1 MNFLRKDQKMNRKA
15 IVTVLLTGLLF
26 AVVTSV
32 SAFEIITQE
41 DIQQNVVPKEVFIKQ
56 ADNFIVLFDSSRSM
70 AETYPGSGGQKIE
83 AAKEILRQQN
93 AILPDLG
100 WNAGLYT
107 FTPWKEHYGMAP
119 YEKQA
124 YGQAIDSLPTT
135 RTSSDIVQQSTPLA
149 DGIDRLNPILSK
161 LSGRTAVF
169 IFTDGTYQRVAPKK
183 LWPMDAARDVV
194 QNHDVCLYFVSSA
207 KPGKPQ
213 KLLEDMAALNACSRV
228 IPFDDVYRNPVY
240 GAGLL
245 YVVDSTKEIV
255 TTTETR
261 IAGVMMPNVHF
272 EFGKYDVLPEYK
284 PDLNKMA
291 DFLKNNPKANVVMA
305 GFTDSIGTEEYNLP
319 LSQRRVESVAKY
331 LEQQG
336 VGRDQM
342 ALLWYGKTN
351 PIADNSTPEGRAKN
365 RRVEIA
371 VGGM

>member
-1 MNFLRKDQKMNRKA
+1 MKRYA
-15 IVTVLLTGLLF
+15 IVTILITGLLF
-26 AVVTSV
+26 AVVMSV

-41 DIQQNVVPKEVFIKQ
+41 DIQQNVIPKEVFIKQ

-70 AETYPGSGGQKIE
+70 AETYSGSGGQKIE

-93 AILPDLG
+93 AILPNLD

-107 FTPWKEHYGMAP
+107 FTPWKEYYGMAP
-119 YEKQA
+119 YDKQA
-124 YGQAIDSLPTT
+124 YGQAIDSLPST
-135 RTSSDIVQQSTPLA
+135 RTSSDIVQQPTPLA

-169 IFTDGTYQRVAPKK
+169 VFTDGTYQRVEPKK
-183 LWPMDAARDVV
+183 LWPMDAARQVAQD
-194 QNHDVCLYFVSSA
+194 HDVCFYFISSA

-213 KLLEDMAALNACSRV
+213 KLLDDMAGVNACSRV
-228 IPFDDVYRNPVY
+228 IPFDDVYKKPVY
-240 GAGLL
+240 GAGFL
-245 YVVDSTKEIV
+245 YVVKSTEDVV

-261 IAGVMMPNVHF
+261 IAGVKMPDIRF
-272 EFGKYDVLPEYK
+272 EFNKFDILPEYQ
-284 PDLNKMA
+284 PDLNKLA
-291 DFLKNNPKANVVMA
+291 DFLKKNPSANVVMA
-305 GFTDSIGTEEYNLP
+305 GFTDNVGTEAYNLP
-319 LSQRRVESVAKY
+319 LSKRRVESVAKY

-336 VGRDQM
+336 VGMDQM
-342 ALLWYGKTN
+342 TLLWYGQTN